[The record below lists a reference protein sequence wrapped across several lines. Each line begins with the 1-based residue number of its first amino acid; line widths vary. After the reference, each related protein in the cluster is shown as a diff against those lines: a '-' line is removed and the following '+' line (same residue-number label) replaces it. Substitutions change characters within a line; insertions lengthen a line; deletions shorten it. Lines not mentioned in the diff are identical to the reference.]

1 MLEPVP
7 VPRALTCSHAVS
19 CPSYCPLLLSLV
31 ATVSRNCVIHF
42 PWTFNFPPTLWI
54 QLPLTMELWYNIKCW
69 SSTRLSLNNIM
80 VWNIKCKHWMSNIIA
95 QNFKTFVNFSI
106 RTFDSCR
113 IFSFIFS
120 FSIRSFSLLTA
131 PPLTW
136 ACRHQMDFCC
146 WKCFGMFNSSN
157 FWGQ

>member
-1 MLEPVP
+1 MNL
-7 VPRALTCSHAVS
+7 ASMDNWA
-19 CPSYCPLLLSLV
+19 LLS
-31 ATVSRNCVIHF
+31 VIM
-42 PWTFNFPPTLWI
+42 WNVG
-54 QLPLTMELWYNIKCW
+54 LP
-69 SSTRLSLNNIM
+69 RLSLNNIM

-120 FSIRSFSLLTA
+120 FSIRSFSFILTA

-136 ACRHQMDFCC
+136 ACRHQMNFVVENVSACSTHPTFEASSALHCCSRTFTFCL
-146 WKCFGMFNSSN
+146 WMF
-157 FWGQ
+157 WYRAAAK